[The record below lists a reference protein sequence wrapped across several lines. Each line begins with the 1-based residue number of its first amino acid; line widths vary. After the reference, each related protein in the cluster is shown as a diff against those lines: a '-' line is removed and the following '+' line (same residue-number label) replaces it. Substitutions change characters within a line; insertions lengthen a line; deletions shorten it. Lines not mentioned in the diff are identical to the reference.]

1 MMKLLFFICIETIT
15 FLYIAFIIFIF
26 KTDVFQV
33 GEFKD
38 VFVTA
43 IFTEYIIIIFL
54 TPFNIYFAGVFDK
67 NDKNGIKYIILKTHF
82 LTVTAFLIYYI
93 FSVIYFNKSYLMLFL
108 FILLFAVNW
117 YYLRKYK
124 NLKVNLDTVLGL
136 KIIIIMFYIFVLMGQ
151 FAYTQF
157 QIRSTT
163 NRTIENNTF
172 CRGIFSMFYPKRF
185 D

>member
-1 MMKLLFFICIETIT
+1 MMKLLFFIGIETIT
-15 FLYIAFIIFIF
+15 FLYIVFIF

-38 VFVTA
+38 VFVTG

-54 TPFNIYFAGVFDK
+54 TPFNIYFSCIFDK

-93 FSVIYFNKSYLMLFL
+93 FSVIDFNKNHLMLLL
-108 FILLFAVNW
+108 FVLLFAVNW

-124 NLKVNLDTVLGL
+124 NLKVNPDMILGL
-136 KIIIIMFYIFVLMGQ
+136 KIIIMIFYLFVLMGQ

-163 NRTIENNTF
+163 NQTIYNSAC
-172 CRGIFSMFYPKRF
+172 CRGVFGIFYKRRY
-185 D
+185 